1 MDRRS
6 SLGQTWM
13 TVLLIA
19 SLWFTSRS
27 NKTSDPSMQKL
38 LCARAVPRLL
48 WRICVNSVEIA
59 ALAAGF
65 STRGNHCARWAYWKM
80 AERVGLYPTQFVVG
94 TRWDAFFRYRNLL
107 HPKDLF

>member
-1 MDRRS
+1 
-6 SLGQTWM
+6 M

-48 WRICVNSVEIA
+48 WRICVNSVEIV
-59 ALAAGF
+59 ALLDSPLEGTIVHDGLIGGWRRGWESNPRARFCQA
-65 STRGNHCARWAYWKM
+65 TRFRGGLFRPLRHLSAV
-80 AERVGLYPTQFVVG
+80 AEPF
-94 TRWDAFFRYRNLL
+94 
-107 HPKDLF
+107 